1 MKKLLLL
8 AAAALTI
15 VACKKDN
22 DETPPGPCIEPA
34 SPYTV
39 GFDYPKT
46 IVSEENGSTSTI
58 TYTVTDLLLRTVTL
72 QNTQK
77 GLKTFTFTYD
87 NNKYLTEV
95 KEEKA
100 GTVPTILKLS
110 YNKKKQVE
118 RTLMSQYGG
127 VFTSTFS
134 YDTDDR
140 VAKLVF
146 EGAGTVATTQYEYVN
161 NTVIATKVEVR
172 DNGGGTFTNT
182 NTYTFDDNGNLLED
196 KSLGWT
202 ATYTYTT
209 GLNYNAHPAF
219 KIIAPEVG
227 SISPVEMSINYDR
240 RFRYVAQ
247 KNFPNKAGVAE
258 YGYNNVN
265 KPTQIVIKSV
275 AGTATQTLTY

>member
-8 AAAALTI
+8 AAAALTL

-39 GFDYPKT
+39 AFDYPKT

-118 RTLMSQYGG
+118 YKHLY
-127 VFTSTFS
+127 F
-134 YDTDDR
+134 
-140 VAKLVF
+140 
-146 EGAGTVATTQYEYVN
+146 
-161 NTVIATKVEVR
+161 
-172 DNGGGTFTNT
+172 
-182 NTYTFDDNGNLLED
+182 
-196 KSLGWT
+196 
-202 ATYTYTT
+202 
-209 GLNYNAHPAF
+209 
-219 KIIAPEVG
+219 
-227 SISPVEMSINYDR
+227 R
-240 RFRYVAQ
+240 R
-247 KNFPNKAGVAE
+247 
-258 YGYNNVN
+258 
-265 KPTQIVIKSV
+265 
-275 AGTATQTLTY
+275 